1 MAPPEHRFA
10 GECRCSLREQAS
22 SRRARSDEAP
32 ARCWVCRSTD
42 TRPFKEPSIDR
53 ALVPDDLKITSADY
67 GQTLALRRCRDCGLV
82 FAEEEGLRELVG
94 LYERLEDPE
103 YENTQDCR
111 ALQMRW
117 LLARARRIHPHG
129 RTLLD
134 VGAGTGLL
142 VAEAR
147 RRGYRAVGVEPSR
160 TLVEAAAR
168 VNHVDLVQGVFPHP
182 ELHGRRF
189 DLIFL
194 VDVIEHVSQPAELVE
209 ACAESLTPS
218 GVLLLVTPDIGSLT
232 ARLLGKRWWHLR
244 LAHVSYFD
252 KRSIGRMLERAGLE
266 PVFRCRPTWFFR
278 TEYIAQR
285 LAQYLPIG
293 WLNGLAGRVGLLRRL
308 YGTVIR
314 LNPRDSLLVAARPR
328 RP

>member
-1 MAPPEHRFA
+1 MTPQTGTLPERSVRCRDGLRQAP
-10 GECRCSLREQAS
+10 
-22 SRRARSDEAP
+22 AP

-42 TRPFKEPSIDR
+42 TRRFKKRSIDR
-53 ALVPDDLKITSADY
+53 ELVPDDLKITSADY

-82 FAEEEGLRELVG
+82 FAEEDGLRELVG

-117 LLARARRIHPHG
+117 LLERARRIHPHG

-147 RRGYRAVGVEPSR
+147 RRGYDAVGVEPSR
-160 TLVEAAAR
+160 SLVEAAAR
-168 VNHVDLVQGVFPHP
+168 VNHVDLLQGVFPHP

-194 VDVIEHVSQPAELVE
+194 VDVIEHVSHPAELVE
-209 ACAESLTPS
+209 ACAQSLTPS

-252 KRSIGRMLERAGLE
+252 KRSIERTLQQAGLE
-266 PVFRCRPTWFFR
+266 TVFRCRPTWFFR
-278 TEYIAQR
+278 AEYIAQR

-293 WLNGLAGRVGLLRRL
+293 WFNGLAGRIGLLRRL
-308 YGTVIR
+308 YRTVIR
-314 LNPRDSLLVAARPR
+314 LNPRDSLLVAARLG